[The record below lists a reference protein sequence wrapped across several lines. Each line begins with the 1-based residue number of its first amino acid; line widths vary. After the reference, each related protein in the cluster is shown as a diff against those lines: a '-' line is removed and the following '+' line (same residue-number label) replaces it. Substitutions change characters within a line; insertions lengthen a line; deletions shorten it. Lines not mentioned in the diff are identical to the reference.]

1 MPLVTLT
8 LREGKSAQ
16 FKTAVVGAV
25 HQAHVNSGWAF
36 AGGRIIHA

>member
-16 FKTAVVGAV
+16 FKTAVIGAV
-25 HQAHVNSGWAF
+25 HQTHINSGWAF
-36 AGGRIIHA
+36 AGGRVIHA

>member
-25 HQAHVNSGWAF
+25 HQALVNSGWAF
-36 AGGRIIHA
+36 GGGRIIHA

>member
-16 FKTAVVGAV
+16 TAVLGTV
-25 HQAHVNSGWAF
+25 HQALVSSGWAF
-36 AGGRIIHA
+36 GGGRIIHA